1 MTTHPAVSKYL
12 TERLARMS
20 KFQLYA
26 LFRKCCDDVSHFHTL
41 LDLNSPLLTDA
52 VLNDSANLDAFKARQ
67 ALASIIS
74 CSELLVKRSWAALY
88 ALSAYDGLPLPS
100 VRASRKSKRN
110 LKGGLS

>member
-1 MTTHPAVSKYL
+1 MT
-12 TERLARMS
+12 M
-20 KFQLYA
+20 
-26 LFRKCCDDVSHFHTL
+26 
-41 LDLNSPLLTDA
+41 NPLLSFRA
-52 VLNDSANLDAFKARQ
+52 KSRSANLDAFKARQ

>member
-1 MTTHPAVSKYL
+1 MTHPAVSKYL
-12 TERLARMS
+12 TDRFARMS

-41 LDLNSPLLTDA
+41 LDLNSPLLNEA

-100 VRASRKSKRN
+100 IRASRKPKRN

>member
-1 MTTHPAVSKYL
+1 MSNPAVSKYL
-12 TERLARMS
+12 SDRLSRMS
-20 KFQLYA
+20 KFQLYS
-26 LFRKCCDDVSHFHTL
+26 LFRKCCDDVSHFHSL
-41 LDLNSPLLTDA
+41 LDLNSPLLSEA

-100 VRASRKSKRN
+100 IRASRKPKRN